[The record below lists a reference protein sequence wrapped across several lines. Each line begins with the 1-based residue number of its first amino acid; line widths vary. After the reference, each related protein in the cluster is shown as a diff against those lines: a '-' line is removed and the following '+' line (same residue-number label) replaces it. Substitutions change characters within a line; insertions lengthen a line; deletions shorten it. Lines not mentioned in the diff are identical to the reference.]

1 MVPKYHVVSLWSWT
15 QTAHFSIEFLSANF
29 WSTHLIPEDESYR
42 IYHPGIIETGSQR
55 HEASY
60 WFKCT
65 TTLLYQNISKVWTPN
80 CFIRENSSQDTPSTA
95 SLLAISVLIRE
106 TSCSA
111 VDRTKSK
118 VPGNAEGC
126 GSPVIMM
133 ETHGVGRGGM
143 IVNPKSFHPKR
154 CWNTTKIIPK
164 WNLKKPLKTA
174 ILVQDFEMFNKHS
187 PGGNV
192 GKPQD
197 PHRLPQLT
205 PHISKVC
212 LPHGGEPR
220 HIRIS
225 SNFPSACNEPH
236 PTFKLC
242 ESIEEMD
249 GPLGLG
255 KPQQSISSKSS
266 YWKKNVME
274 NLTTFPMCAWT
285 LAMNNLPVENPCFL
299 GPLLACFF
307 LLLSEQYGISQTRL
321 LDTQKLGSSDFH
333 NDLPNLKGKIKQNWS
348 PFQQHFIQSPKI
360 KSPNPSTLS
369 FPNALCQPSSVVSA
383 NGGSPRSGNC
393 LGVSLEQ
400 VVVWARKPNPLC
412 CLSHPAPGWTNVNQ
426 QHNSTQSVPVQKN
439 IFSKPT
445 VVTSSMIHNHPK
457 NLNFHKKKPARSN
470 WFNKNQQS

>member
-225 SNFPSACNEPH
+225 SNFPSACNDLIRLSSCASLSKRW
-236 PTFKLC
+236 TVTGIGQTSTINKLKIVLLEEKC
-242 ESIEEMD
+242 HGKSHNLSYVCLNACNEQLAGGES
-249 GPLGLG
+249 L
-255 KPQQSISSKSS
+255 
-266 YWKKNVME
+266 
-274 NLTTFPMCAWT
+274 
-285 LAMNNLPVENPCFL
+285 FL

-307 LLLSEQYGISQTRL
+307 PTS
-321 LDTQKLGSSDFH
+321 LGTVWNFS
-333 NDLPNLKGKIKQNWS
+333 N
-348 PFQQHFIQSPKI
+348 
-360 KSPNPSTLS
+360 TLVGYTKTWVKW
-369 FPNALCQPSSVVSA
+369 FP
-383 NGGSPRSGNC
+383 
-393 LGVSLEQ
+393 
-400 VVVWARKPNPLC
+400 
-412 CLSHPAPGWTNVNQ
+412 
-426 QHNSTQSVPVQKN
+426 
-439 IFSKPT
+439 
-445 VVTSSMIHNHPK
+445 
-457 NLNFHKKKPARSN
+457 
-470 WFNKNQQS
+470 